1 MSLVGVCHLDCV
13 WLSTPAGSQ
22 PAMLAFVPSLSLI
35 EPLNLKKN
43 IVCECASVCVHAW
56 VCARKGACTCQCRHV
71 EVRGSLLRVG
81 SLSSLCDPGIEFRS
95 SGLNGKHFYLLSN
108 LGQEDIFG
116 LHHDFSL
123 CAHSRDL
130 PLSN

>member
-1 MSLVGVCHLDCV
+1 
-13 WLSTPAGSQ
+13 
-22 PAMLAFVPSLSLI
+22 MLAFVPSLSLI